1 VQNRKDL
8 LQAHRLMA
16 QRAGLALLQ
25 GEADTAEQP
34 LRRINVATFAGFM
47 IAALAVAVFWL
58 IGVLTH
64 SGAQLQRDA
73 RGAVIMDKDTG
84 MSYVWCGGKLCPTV
98 NYASALLAL
107 QTANPKLSKVSQE
120 SLARFP
126 QGEMIGI
133 PGLPAPPVPANLIH
147 GPWSVCVRTLTTSTA
162 SQQAVTLVAGRSVGG
177 QPISDNHSVLVRSQH
192 QTWVIWHDQRRAI
205 TGRYLNV
212 ATGFG
217 GQPST
222 AVAPAW
228 LDSLDEG
235 PPIAP
240 PQIPDI
246 GQPTARGPTGPAT
259 VGQVY
264 EVPGV
269 SGTQWYVQ
277 LSDGVAQISKTQ
289 AALLQFAPG
298 QQVPRP
304 MRESPQDVE
313 QHPSPQ
319 QVHRGDLPPVPPT
332 AVPYTAAT
340 PLCAVYNGA
349 ARGGQVTLSGTIPA
363 DSLAIQAAG
372 TGSTGSTGG
381 AGSIVGA
388 SADFVWLP
396 PGAGAL
402 VGVVTYKGQQTAST
416 YFLVIRATRYALASP
431 MVASYLGYAL
441 NTERTLVPANIV
453 SLIPQGPELD
463 PGRARLTVAN
473 GH

>member
-1 VQNRKDL
+1 
-8 LQAHRLMA
+8 
-16 QRAGLALLQ
+16 
-25 GEADTAEQP
+25 
-34 LRRINVATFAGFM
+34 M

-319 QVHRGDLPPVPPT
+319 QVHHGDLPPVPPT

-372 TGSTGSTGG
+372 TGSPGSTRG
-381 AGSIVGA
+381 AGRSEEHTSELQSRVELVCRLLLEKKKKLRGA
-388 SADFVWLP
+388 WHVRGHRDRL
-396 PGAGAL
+396 L
-402 VGVVTYKGQQTAST
+402 VLHLGDKVKERIRNSCEVVRHSRRDHQH
-416 YFLVIRATRYALASP
+416 VALAELMP
-431 MVASYLGYAL
+431 RAAL
-441 NTERTLVPANIV
+441 HDGGLHLAGT
-453 SLIPQGPELD
+453 D
-463 PGRARLTVAN
+463 RARGDHLLA
-473 GH
+473 GDDGG